1 MFDNQ
6 FINFQDSLL
15 WIAIGYIFLN
25 LLSWLVIPHLE
36 FKYKTFSRILKGQN
50 DRAADFV
57 AYFMIYIGTI
67 RNYYMDEAI
76 KANIILDLG
85 VLNYPCYLLGGVL
98 CAAGS
103 ILVVASFY
111 RLGLRGLYFGDHFG
125 FFFKEKVTAFPYD
138 ILSSPQYVGTCM
150 IHSGF
155 GFLYLSPAAFLIACL
170 YVLCYLILNVVEG
183 AKLKI
188 FYPENKSEKASAIK
202 SN

>member
-1 MFDNQ
+1 MINNYIDFSDN
-6 FINFQDSLL
+6 NL
-15 WIAIGYIFLN
+15 WIGIGYIFLN

-36 FKYKTFSRILKGQN
+36 FKYKLFSKLLKGQN

-76 KANIILDLG
+76 KANIIFDLG
-85 VLNYPCYLLGGVL
+85 VINYPCYVLGGL
-98 CAAGS
+98 LIAFGT
-103 ILVVASFY
+103 ILVLASFY

-138 ILSSPQYVGTCM
+138 MFSSPQYVGTCM
-150 IHSGF
+150 IHYGF
-155 GFLYLSPAAFLIACL
+155 GFIYRSPAAFLIATL
-170 YVLCYLILNVVEG
+170 YTLCYSILNIFEG

-188 FYPENKSEKASAIK
+188 FYPDSSESKSSAVK
-202 SN
+202 SQ